1 MTIDD
6 ITVTVK
12 CTINTVEVLSQVQ
25 NTMHI
30 QSTATFRLKQLGRH
44 NAYHRFERRVN
55 LIHMLVTVE
64 AKKYNLHYAGK
75 MFGYRKK
82 TRTLFYT
89 KHRHYVTRTKS
100 YTTNVTSK

>member
-12 CTINTVEVLSQVQ
+12 CTINTVEVLNQVQ

-82 TRTLFYT
+82 
-89 KHRHYVTRTKS
+89 HGHYFLQ
-100 YTTNVTSK
+100 NIDITSPELSPTPPM